1 MEGLF
6 CFKGLAGA
14 YLKKHME
21 IATINLIGIHK
32 GK

>member
-14 YLKKHME
+14 YLKKHTE
-21 IATINLIGIHK
+21 IATINLTGS
-32 GK
+32 

>member
-1 MEGLF
+1 MKGLF

-14 YLKKHME
+14 YLKKHTE
-21 IATINLIGIHK
+21 IATINIIGIHK

>member
-14 YLKKHME
+14 YLKNHTE
-21 IATINLIGIHK
+21 LVTINLTGIQE

>member
-14 YLKKHME
+14 YLKKHTE
-21 IATINLIGIHK
+21 IATINLIGI
-32 GK
+32 